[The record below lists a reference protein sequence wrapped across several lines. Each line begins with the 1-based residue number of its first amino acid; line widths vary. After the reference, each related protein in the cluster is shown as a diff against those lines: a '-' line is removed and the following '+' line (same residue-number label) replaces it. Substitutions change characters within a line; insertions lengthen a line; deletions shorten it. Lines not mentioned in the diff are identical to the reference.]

1 MISGYLRE
9 FAPTLDLIHPGEDRH
24 FAGVE
29 IDSRRI
35 KNGQLFVALR
45 GERVDGHDF
54 LAQAH
59 AQGAVV
65 ALVEREDPAVPLPQW
80 VVRDTRRALGD
91 LARTWR
97 LRFELPVIGV
107 TGSNGK
113 TTVKQMLASICA
125 QQGAVL
131 ATQGNLN
138 NDIGVP
144 LTLFNLAPEHRAAV
158 IEMGAN
164 HAGEIAYLASLAH
177 PQVGMVNN
185 AAAAHLEGFGSLD
198 GVAKAKGELY
208 QGLPAQGV
216 AIINQDDDY
225 AEFWKTLAGDRSILS
240 FGFDARADFR
250 ADADELH
257 IREQQDHL
265 ETEFSMY
272 TPSGEMK
279 VRIPLL
285 GRHNVANAMAA
296 AAGAYAAGVQLELI
310 RQGLSQMQP
319 PPGRLQLRA
328 GLAGVR
334 LIDDTYNAN
343 PGSLA
348 AAMSVLT
355 ALPGPH
361 WLVLADMGELGPQ
374 SQDMHRWAGVL
385 ARQVGIHRLYSL
397 GALAQEAAQAYGADA
412 QAYMQ
417 PQQLAQALLVD
428 IKTADRPVILFKGS
442 RRMQLEQVVQPL
454 LNPNT
459 VGV

>member
-1 MISGYLRE
+1 MINGYLRG
-9 FAPTLDLIHPGEDRH
+9 FAPALDLIHPGEDRL
-24 FAGVE
+24 FSGVE

-45 GERVDGHDF
+45 GERLDGHDF

-59 AQGAVV
+59 AQGAAV
-65 ALVEREDPAVPLPQW
+65 ALVEREEPAVPLPQW

-91 LARTWR
+91 LAKAWR

-144 LTLFNLAPEHRAAV
+144 LTLFNLAQDHRAAV

-164 HAGEIAYLASLAH
+164 HAGEIAYLADLAR
-177 PQVGMVNN
+177 PQVGLVNN

-216 AIINQDDDY
+216 AIINQDDGY
-225 AEFWKTLAGDRSILS
+225 AEFWKTLAGNRPILS
-240 FGFDARADFR
+240 FGFDARADFH
-250 ADADELH
+250 ADAEKLR
-257 IREQQDHL
+257 IQEQEDHF
-265 ETEFSMY
+265 ETEFYMG
-272 TPSGEMK
+272 TPAGEVK
-279 VRIPLL
+279 VRIPLP
-285 GRHNVANAMAA
+285 GRHNVANALAA
-296 AAGAYAAGVQLELI
+296 AAAAYAAGIELKLI
-310 RQGLSQMQP
+310 CQGLAIMQP
-319 PPGRLQLRA
+319 APGRLQIRA

-348 AAMSVLT
+348 AALQVLT
-355 ALPGPH
+355 SLPGPH

-374 SQDMHRWAGVL
+374 GQDLHRQAGLL
-385 ARQVGIHRLYSL
+385 ARQAGIDRLYSL
-397 GALAQEAAQAYGADA
+397 GTLAQEAAQTYGAGA
-412 QAYMQ
+412 QAFEQ
-417 PQQLAQALLVD
+417 PQQLAQALLID
-428 IKTADRPVILFKGS
+428 IKAADHPVILFKGS
-442 RRMQLEQVVQPL
+442 RRMQLEQVVKPL
-454 LNPNT
+454 LNLNT
-459 VGV
+459 VGI